1 MMIPLPQNDDDEF
14 RENIIV
20 SQQNK
25 KESSIYA
32 KVFKALLFIIIIFI
46 LIISYNIQK
55 KNKKE
60 NISEKIVDNFNK
72 NEEENRLIKDN
83 KDKDNKDNNKDNN
96 KDDKIKE
103 NNNESHNNRNN
114 NDKIKEKDKK
124 SDENIKTDDTNEK
137 NKTFEDK
144 TDNIGP
150 SIIKDILLSI
160 IINSYNKNND
170 MFSLVKN
177 ILSKGIEKCEIIITS
192 NYIFDNNQKKNIEK
206 ELKEKEIFIKFIEYK
221 DKTNRLKMKLDSASK
236 INGKYIIF
244 IDPEEILSLD
254 IFRDYKD
261 VIKND
266 IDIIQY
272 DLDYEHIGNNR
283 VIFQPQLY
291 ESLFFGG
298 RDSFD
303 FNHFH
308 VNGKLYKKEIFL
320 NAIKNLDQLY
330 LEQSDKYYDEIM
342 IIILVFQKA
351 NSFIKIKQTKSCNRD
366 KCQKYQYRRYNT
378 NKEILKDAI
387 LFIRFLFEYTGKD
400 KVQEKRMAAKIFNEM
415 FISRGVRTFYNDEL
429 LKLMDD
435 TINLYVNS
443 ELINDLDKNP
453 IKNYR
458 GGIRK

>member
-1 MMIPLPQNDDDEF
+1 MIPLPQNDDDEF
-14 RENIIV
+14 REKIIATI
-20 SQQNK
+20 QNK
-25 KESSIYA
+25 KESSKYA
-32 KVFKALLFIIIIFI
+32 KVFKTLLFIIIIFI
-46 LIISYNIQK
+46 LITSYNIQK
-55 KNKKE
+55 KNKKD
-60 NISEKIVDNFNK
+60 NTPEKKVDDFNK
-72 NEEENRLIKDN
+72 NDEENQLIKDN
-83 KDKDNKDNNKDNN
+83 KDKDNKDNNKDINKDNNKDINKDNNKDIN
-96 KDDKIKE
+96 KDDK
-103 NNNESHNNRNN
+103 N
-114 NDKIKEKDKK
+114 KEKDKK
-124 SDENIKTDDTNEK
+124 SDEKTKTDDTNVK
-137 NKTFEDK
+137 KEDK

-150 SIIKDILLSI
+150 STIKDILLSI

-170 MFSLVKN
+170 IFSLVKN
-177 ILSKGIEKCEIIITS
+177 IVSKGIEKCEIIITS
-192 NYIFDNNQKKNIEK
+192 NYIFDNNQKKNIEN
-206 ELKEKEIFIKFIEYK
+206 ELKGKKIFIKFIEYK
-221 DKTNRLKMKLDSASK
+221 DNTNRLKMKLDSASK
-236 INGKYIIF
+236 INGKYLIF

-254 IFRDYKD
+254 IFRDYKN
-261 VIKND
+261 VIKDD

-272 DLDYEHIGNNR
+272 DLDFDRIGNNR
-283 VIFQPQLY
+283 ITFQPQLY

-320 NAIKNLDQLY
+320 NAIKNLDKLY

-366 KCQKYQYRRYNT
+366 RCQKYQYRRYNF

-400 KVQEKRMAAKIFNEM
+400 KVQEKRMAAKIFNDL
-415 FISRGVRTFYNDEL
+415 FISGGIRTFYNDEL

-443 ELINDLDKNP
+443 ELINDIDKNP
-453 IKNYR
+453 ISNYR
-458 GGIRK
+458 GRIRK

>member
-1 MMIPLPQNDDDEF
+1 MIPLPQNDDDEF
-14 RENIIV
+14 REKIIATI
-20 SQQNK
+20 QNK
-25 KESSIYA
+25 KESSKYA
-32 KVFKALLFIIIIFI
+32 KVFKTLLFIIIIFI
-46 LIISYNIQK
+46 LITSYNIQK
-55 KNKKE
+55 KNKKD
-60 NISEKIVDNFNK
+60 NTPEKKVDDFNK
-72 NEEENRLIKDN
+72 NDEENQLIKDN
-83 KDKDNKDNNKDNN
+83 KDKDNKDNNKDINKDNNKDINKDNNKDIN
-96 KDDKIKE
+96 KDDK
-103 NNNESHNNRNN
+103 N
-114 NDKIKEKDKK
+114 KEKDKK
-124 SDENIKTDDTNEK
+124 SDEKTKTDDTNVK
-137 NKTFEDK
+137 KEDK

-150 SIIKDILLSI
+150 STIKDILLSI

-170 MFSLVKN
+170 IFSLVKN
-177 ILSKGIEKCEIIITS
+177 IVSKGIEKCEIIITS
-192 NYIFDNNQKKNIEK
+192 NYIFDNNQKKNIEN
-206 ELKEKEIFIKFIEYK
+206 ELKGKKIFIKFIEYK
-221 DKTNRLKMKLDSASK
+221 DNTNRLKMKLDSASK

-244 IDPEEILSLD
+244 IYPEDTLSLD
-254 IFRDYKD
+254 IFRDYKN
-261 VIKND
+261 VIKDD

-272 DLDYEHIGNNR
+272 DLDFDRIGNNR
-283 VIFQPQLY
+283 ITFQPQLY

-366 KCQKYQYRRYNT
+366 RCQKYQYRRYNF

-400 KVQEKRMAAKIFNEM
+400 KVQEKRMAAKIFNDL
-415 FISRGVRTFYNDEL
+415 FISGGIRTFYNDEL

>member
-1 MMIPLPQNDDDEF
+1 MIPLPQNDDDEF
-14 RENIIV
+14 REKIIA
-20 SQQNK
+20 SIQNK
-25 KESSIYA
+25 KESSKYA
-32 KVFKALLFIIIIFI
+32 KVFKTLLFIIIIFI
-46 LIISYNIQK
+46 LITSYNIQK
-55 KNKKE
+55 KNKKD
-60 NISEKIVDNFNK
+60 NTPEKKVDDFNK
-72 NEEENRLIKDN
+72 NDEENQLIKDN
-83 KDKDNKDNNKDNN
+83 KDKDNNDNNKDIN
-96 KDDKIKE
+96 KDDKNKE
-103 NNNESHNNRNN
+103 KNNENHNKGNN
-114 NDKIKEKDKK
+114 NDKNKEKDKK
-124 SDENIKTDDTNEK
+124 SDEKIKTDDTNTK
-137 NKTFEDK
+137 KEDK

-150 SIIKDILLSI
+150 SIKKDILLSI

-170 MFSLVKN
+170 IFSLVKN
-177 ILSKGIEKCEIIITS
+177 IVSKGIEKCEIIITS

-206 ELKEKEIFIKFIEYK
+206 ELKGKEIFIKFIEYK
-221 DKTNRLKMKLDSASK
+221 DNTNRLKMKLDSASK
-236 INGKYIIF
+236 INGKYIVF
-244 IDPEEILSLD
+244 IYPEDTLSLD
-254 IFRDYKD
+254 IFRDYKN
-261 VIKND
+261 VIKDD

-272 DLDYEHIGNNR
+272 DLDFDRIGNNR
-283 VIFQPQLY
+283 ITFQPQLY

-320 NAIKNLDQLY
+320 NAIKNLDKLY

-366 KCQKYQYRRYNT
+366 RCQKYQYRRYNF

-400 KVQEKRMAAKIFNEM
+400 KVQEKRMAAKIFNDL
-415 FISRGVRTFYNDEL
+415 FISGGIRTFYNDEL

-443 ELINDLDKNP
+443 ELINDIDKNP
-453 IKNYR
+453 ISNYR
-458 GGIRK
+458 GRIRK

>member
-1 MMIPLPQNDDDEF
+1 MIPLPQNDDDEF
-14 RENIIV
+14 REKIIATI
-20 SQQNK
+20 QNK
-25 KESSIYA
+25 KESSKYA
-32 KVFKALLFIIIIFI
+32 KVFKTLLFIIIIFI
-46 LIISYNIQK
+46 LITSYNIQK
-55 KNKKE
+55 KNKKD
-60 NISEKIVDNFNK
+60 NTPEKKVDDFNK
-72 NEEENRLIKDN
+72 NDEENQLIKDN
-83 KDKDNKDNNKDNN
+83 KDKDNKDNNKDINKDNNKDINKDNNKDIN
-96 KDDKIKE
+96 KDDK
-103 NNNESHNNRNN
+103 N
-114 NDKIKEKDKK
+114 KEKDKK
-124 SDENIKTDDTNEK
+124 SDEKTKTDDTNVK
-137 NKTFEDK
+137 KEDK

-150 SIIKDILLSI
+150 STIKDILLSI

-170 MFSLVKN
+170 IFSLVKN
-177 ILSKGIEKCEIIITS
+177 IVSKGIEKCEIIITS
-192 NYIFDNNQKKNIEK
+192 NYIFDNNQKKNIEN
-206 ELKEKEIFIKFIEYK
+206 ELKGKKIFIKFIEYK
-221 DKTNRLKMKLDSASK
+221 DNTNRLKMKLDSASK

-244 IDPEEILSLD
+244 IYPEDTLSLD
-254 IFRDYKD
+254 IFRDYKN
-261 VIKND
+261 VIKDD

-272 DLDYEHIGNNR
+272 DLDFDRIGNNR
-283 VIFQPQLY
+283 ITFQPQLY

-366 KCQKYQYRRYNT
+366 RCQKYQYRRYNF

-400 KVQEKRMAAKIFNEM
+400 KVQEKRMAAKIFNDL
-415 FISRGVRTFYNDEL
+415 FISGGIRTFYNDEL

-443 ELINDLDKNP
+443 ELINDIDKNP
-453 IKNYR
+453 ISNYR
-458 GGIRK
+458 GRIRK

>member
-1 MMIPLPQNDDDEF
+1 
-14 RENIIV
+14 
-20 SQQNK
+20 
-25 KESSIYA
+25 
-32 KVFKALLFIIIIFI
+32 
-46 LIISYNIQK
+46 
-55 KNKKE
+55 
-60 NISEKIVDNFNK
+60 
-72 NEEENRLIKDN
+72 
-83 KDKDNKDNNKDNN
+83 
-96 KDDKIKE
+96 
-103 NNNESHNNRNN
+103 
-114 NDKIKEKDKK
+114 
-124 SDENIKTDDTNEK
+124 
-137 NKTFEDK
+137 
-144 TDNIGP
+144 
-150 SIIKDILLSI
+150 
-160 IINSYNKNND
+160 

-206 ELKEKEIFIKFIEYK
+206 ELKEKEILIKFIEYK

-244 IDPEEILSLD
+244 IYPEDTLSLD

-272 DLDYEHIGNNR
+272 DLDFDRIGNNR
-283 VIFQPQLY
+283 ITFQPQLY

-366 KCQKYQYRRYNT
+366 RCQKYQYRRYNF

-400 KVQEKRMAAKIFNEM
+400 KVQEKRLAAKIFNEM
-415 FISRGVRTFYNDEL
+415 FISRGVKTFYNDEL

-443 ELINDLDKNP
+443 ELINDIDKNP
-453 IKNYR
+453 ISNYR
-458 GGIRK
+458 GRIRK